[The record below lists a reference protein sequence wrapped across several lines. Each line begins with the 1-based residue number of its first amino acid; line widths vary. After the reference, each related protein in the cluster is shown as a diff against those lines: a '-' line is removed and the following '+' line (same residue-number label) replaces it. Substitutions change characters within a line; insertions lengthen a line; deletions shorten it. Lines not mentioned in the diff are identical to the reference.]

1 MAEELQD
8 VKLQVGLLQNEVEV
22 RGRQIDALLSKLDTT
37 ADRIVELTV
46 EIKSLNSR
54 QDEHRKADDEIRSE
68 LKLLHSRIG
77 NVHDEI
83 GHSERRVTSQIHKL
97 EERVRQVEQWK
108 SRLMGM
114 TSLVAGAIGA
124 IAASIISW
132 MTKTGLH
139 SKNMMTEQNRM
150 SRMR

>member
-1 MAEELQD
+1 MAGEESQD
-8 VKLQVGLLQNEVEV
+8 IKLQVGLLQQEVET
-22 RGRQIDALLSKLDTT
+22 RGRQIDSLLSKLDST

-54 QDEHRKADDEIRSE
+54 QERHSKVDDEIRSE
-68 LKLLHSRIG
+68 LKLLHSRAG
-77 NVHDEI
+77 NIHDEI
-83 GHSERRVTSQIHKL
+83 GKSARRVSDSIHKL

-132 MTKTGLH
+132 MTKT
-139 SKNMMTEQNRM
+139 
-150 SRMR
+150 

>member
-1 MAEELQD
+1 MPEELQD
-8 VKLQVGLLQNEVEV
+8 VRLQVGLLQQEVEG
-22 RGRQIDALLSKLDTT
+22 RGRQIDALLTKLDTT

-54 QDEHRKADDEIRSE
+54 QEEHRKADEEIRSE
-68 LKLLHSRIG
+68 LKLLHSRVG
-77 NVHDEI
+77 TVRDEI
-83 GHSERRVTSQIHKL
+83 GNSERRLIDHITKM
-97 EERVRQVEQWK
+97 EERVRAVEQWK

-132 MTKTGLH
+132 MTKT
-139 SKNMMTEQNRM
+139 
-150 SRMR
+150 

>member
-1 MAEELQD
+1 MPEELQD
-8 VKLQVGLLQNEVEV
+8 VKLQVGLLQQEVEV
-22 RGRQIDALLSKLDTT
+22 RGRQIDALLTKLDTT

-54 QDEHRKADDEIRSE
+54 QEEHRKADEEIRSE
-68 LKLLHSRIG
+68 LKLLHSRVG
-77 NVHDEI
+77 TVRDEI
-83 GHSERRVTSQIHKL
+83 GNSERRLIDHITKM
-97 EERVRQVEQWK
+97 EERVRAVEQWK

-132 MTKTGLH
+132 MTKT
-139 SKNMMTEQNRM
+139 
-150 SRMR
+150 

>member
-1 MAEELQD
+1 MAEELQN
-8 VKLQVGLLQNEVEV
+8 VKLQVGLLQQEVEA

-54 QDEHRKADDEIRSE
+54 QEEHRKVDDEIRSE

-83 GHSERRVTSQIHKL
+83 GHSERRVSDSIHKL

-124 IAASIISW
+124 VAATLITWIRD
-132 MTKTGLH
+132 T
-139 SKNMMTEQNRM
+139 
-150 SRMR
+150 

>member
-8 VKLQVGLLQNEVEV
+8 VKLQVGLLQQEVEV

-46 EIKSLNSR
+46 EIKTLNSR
-54 QDEHRKADDEIRSE
+54 QDEHRKVDDEIRSE
-68 LKLLHSRIG
+68 LKLLHTRIG

-83 GHSERRVTSQIHKL
+83 GNSERRVHESLHKL
-97 EERVRQVEQWK
+97 EERVRSVEQWK

-124 IAASIISW
+124 IAATLITW
-132 MTKTGLH
+132 MKD
-139 SKNMMTEQNRM
+139 S
-150 SRMR
+150 

>member
-22 RGRQIDALLSKLDTT
+22 RGRQIDALLSKLDNT

-54 QDEHRKADDEIRSE
+54 QERHSKVDDEIRSE
-68 LKLLHSRIG
+68 LKLLHTRIG

-83 GHSERRVTSQIHKL
+83 GNSERRVSESLHKV
-97 EERVRQVEQWK
+97 EERVRQVEQYK
-108 SRLMGM
+108 SKLMGM
-114 TSLVAGAIGA
+114 IVVVGGAVGLGIASL
-124 IAASIISW
+124 
-132 MTKTGLH
+132 MGLL
-139 SKNMMTEQNRM
+139 NFFQD
-150 SRMR
+150 

>member
-37 ADRIVELTV
+37 ADRIVDLTV

-54 QDEHRKADDEIRSE
+54 QEEHRKADEEIRSE
-68 LKLLHSRIG
+68 LKLLHSRVG
-77 NVHDEI
+77 TVRDEI
-83 GHSERRVTSQIHKL
+83 GNSERRLIDHITKM
-97 EERVRQVEQWK
+97 EERVRAVEQWK

-132 MTKTGLH
+132 MTKT
-139 SKNMMTEQNRM
+139 
-150 SRMR
+150 